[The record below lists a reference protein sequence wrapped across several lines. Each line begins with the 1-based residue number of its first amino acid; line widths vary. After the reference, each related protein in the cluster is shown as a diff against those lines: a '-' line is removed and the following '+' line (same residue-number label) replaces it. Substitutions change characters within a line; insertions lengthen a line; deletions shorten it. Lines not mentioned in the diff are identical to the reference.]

1 MRIGIIGTGNVG
13 SALAKGF
20 IKGRHEVRMGS
31 RHPDKAKIPAGL
43 TVSEPLVIVKWSELV
58 ALAVP
63 YSAKEEVIRSV
74 GSETFNDKILLDVTN
89 AITPGFDLAIGF
101 STSGAEEIAK
111 LVPKAKVVKAFN
123 TVFAP
128 NQSVGSVGGQKLTL
142 FVASDDRISKDTV
155 MRLGE
160 EIGFESVDAGP
171 LKAARY
177 LEPMAV
183 ELMKLAFDNK
193 MGVSIGYRLVR
204 GK

>member
-1 MRIGIIGTGNVG
+1 MRIGIIGTGKVG

-20 IKGRHEVRMGS
+20 SKGGHELRMGS
-31 RHPDKAKIPAGL
+31 RSPQEAKLKTGL
-43 TVSEPLVIVKWSELV
+43 MTDEPRSVVEWSELT

-63 YSAKEEVIRSV
+63 YSAKEEMIRSI
-74 GSETFNDKILLDVTN
+74 GPETFKDKILLDVTN
-89 AITPGFDLAIGF
+89 ALISGFELAIGF
-101 STSGAEEIAK
+101 STSSAEEIAK
-111 LVPKAKVVKAFN
+111 MVPKAKVVKAFN

-128 NQSVGSVGGQKLTL
+128 NQSVGNIGGQRLTL
-142 FVASDDRISKDTV
+142 FVASDDPKSKDVV

-183 ELMKLAFDNK
+183 ELMKLAFENK